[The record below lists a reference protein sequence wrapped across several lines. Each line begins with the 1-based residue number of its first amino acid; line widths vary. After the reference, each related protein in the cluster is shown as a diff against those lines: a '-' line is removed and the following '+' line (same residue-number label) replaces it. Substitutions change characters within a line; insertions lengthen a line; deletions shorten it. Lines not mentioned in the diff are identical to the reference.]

1 MLNNKFSKGVIFSC
15 IAAIFWGL
23 PQPLFFNELNH
34 VETIEVVAHRGMNK
48 ADVKLRVIDK
58 IKNYFTTDKMQFRQ
72 PLYTNDVIYEVMGV
86 EGVRSVND
94 LKLVQEF
101 SDASGDVLY
110 YFDKDGTIVGADSRY
125 NYQYIFNQFYNG
137 VISSDGVILPSVE
150 PSVFE
155 LKFPNKDI
163 RGKVL

>member
-1 MLNNKFSKGVIFSC
+1 
-15 IAAIFWGL
+15 
-23 PQPLFFNELNH
+23 
-34 VETIEVVAHRGMNK
+34 MNK

-86 EGVRSVND
+86 EGVRSVNK
-94 LKLVQEF
+94 LELVQKFNVPGAE
-101 SDASGDVLY
+101 AELLY
-110 YFDKDGTIVGADSRY
+110 YHTKNGDTGDSNY
-125 NYQYIFNQFYNG
+125 NWLYDFVDFYNG
-137 VISSDGVILPSVE
+137 VISSDGVILPSKE
-150 PSVFE
+150 PAVFE